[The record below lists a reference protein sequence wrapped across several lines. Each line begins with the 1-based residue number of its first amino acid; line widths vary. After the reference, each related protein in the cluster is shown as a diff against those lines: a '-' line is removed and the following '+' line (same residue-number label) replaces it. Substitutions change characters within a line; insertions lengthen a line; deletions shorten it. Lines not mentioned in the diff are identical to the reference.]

1 LIRSSLDVM
10 VPAPRLERAE
20 PSAMSAQIQALV
32 FGITRHAIKNLLAPV
47 RNGETAWHLFVDTL
61 ASFQEDQRSAMVKD
75 RFATKAVVQTKD
87 KNHRSK
93 A

>member
-1 LIRSSLDVM
+1 M

-20 PSAMSAQIQALV
+20 PSAMSAQIQVLV

-47 RNGETAWHLFVDTL
+47 LNGETAWHLFVDTL
-61 ASFQEDQRSAMVKD
+61 ASFQEDRRSAMVKD
-75 RFATKAVVQTKD
+75 RFETKAVVQIKD
-87 KNHRSK
+87 KNHRAK